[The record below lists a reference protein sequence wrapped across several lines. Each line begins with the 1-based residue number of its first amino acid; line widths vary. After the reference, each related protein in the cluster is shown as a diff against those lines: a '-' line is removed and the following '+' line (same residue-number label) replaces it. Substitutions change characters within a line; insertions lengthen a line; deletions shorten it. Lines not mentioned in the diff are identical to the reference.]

1 MAQRTRRRKF
11 NPNECL
17 LRIVS
22 HLHDNSDSIPEASQ
36 YIMDVIEI
44 HL

>member
-22 HLHDNSDSIPEASQ
+22 HLHDNSDAILEPSQ
-36 YIMDVIEI
+36 YIPAVIEI
-44 HL
+44 HV